1 MWRGL
6 TFRETVGAGL
16 LLSTPLT
23 LLVVIARLG
32 LEVKVIDDRTA
43 GAIVLLAIGTSIILP
58 WIFRALMKP
67 RS

>member
-1 MWRGL
+1 M
-6 TFRETVGAGL
+6 GAGL

-32 LEVKVIDDRTA
+32 LEVEVIDDRTA

-58 WIFRALMKP
+58 WIFRALMKGRASP
-67 RS
+67 A